1 MSKNTSQSAF
11 LQGPPKKLRENKDTY
26 FKGLKKGL
34 IHQLLLST
42 DEMQF
47 FKPWPLYVRASVIT
61 SFIAML
67 LDTGTIGSVT
77 TMPAFEVTMGHI
89 SSTIRGV
96 IVSSILLPGALAAL
110 VAGILADMYG
120 RKRLVI
126 LGAVIYGIGAAI
138 ECGSVALAM
147 FIVGRLI
154 KGVGQGLFL
163 STVYVQV
170 SEISPARTR
179 GTMTS
184 LPQFLIVCGLVTGF
198 FMSYGTAGITNSS
211 ASWRLPLGVA
221 SFLAFAFAAIN
232 ILAPPSPRWLLAKG
246 RVEQART
253 IIAAL
258 GLDEAEQQEMLA
270 VSSSAL
276 EHSPDESFLESLAQT
291 FKDFGEAFSAPF
303 RARTALGC
311 FIMAFQQFSGIDG
324 ILYYA
329 PILFRQAGLSGD
341 KANFLASGVSSLVIL
356 ATTIPASLWA
366 DRWGRRTSSITGGVL
381 ITVLMV
387 LMGTM
392 YAADLVH
399 GSYGPGRWVVIVSI
413 YLFAV
418 VYNATWA
425 LGIRTFLV
433 ESLPRKTRSSASS
446 LGQCSNW
453 VANYIVALTTPV
465 MIDKSSFAAYYFFAG
480 SAFICTTV
488 CALYMSET
496 RGHTLEVIEQRYL
509 DEKAI
514 STGRWTFEAFKSR
527 AAPRISRCPSTSRPN
542 AADGSVLA

>member
-1 MSKNTSQSAF
+1 
-11 LQGPPKKLRENKDTY
+11 
-26 FKGLKKGL
+26 
-34 IHQLLLST
+34 
-42 DEMQF
+42 
-47 FKPWPLYVRASVIT
+47 
-61 SFIAML
+61 
-67 LDTGTIGSVT
+67 
-77 TMPAFEVTMGHI
+77 MPAFEVTMGPI

-110 VAGILADMYG
+110 VAGILADRYG
-120 RKRLVI
+120 RKLLII
-126 LGAVIYGIGAAI
+126 LGAVIYGVGAAI

-163 STVYVQV
+163 STVYVQA

-179 GTMTS
+179 GTMTA

-198 FMSYGTAGITNSS
+198 FMSYGTAGISGSS
-211 ASWRLPLGVA
+211 AAWRLPLGVA

-232 ILAPPSPRWLLAKG
+232 VLTPASPRWLLAKG

-258 GLDEAEQQEMLA
+258 GLDEAEQQELLA

-276 EHSPDESFLESLAQT
+276 EHPPDESFLESLVHT
-291 FKDFGEAFSAPF
+291 FKDFAEAFSAPV
-303 RARTALGC
+303 RARTAFGC

-329 PILFRQAGLSGD
+329 PILFRQAGLSGE

-366 DRWGRRTSSITGGVL
+366 DRWGRRTSSIIGGAL

-387 LMGTM
+387 LMGSM
-392 YAADLVH
+392 YAANLVH
-399 GSYGPGRWVVIVSI
+399 GSHGAGRWVVIVSI

-418 VYNATWA
+418 VYNGTWA
-425 LGIRTFLV
+425 IGFRTFLV

-453 VANYIVALTTPV
+453 VSIIPAYQARVLLLTQLRSQTILSLSLPL
-465 MIDKSSFAAYYFFAG
+465 S
-480 SAFICTTV
+480 
-488 CALYMSET
+488 
-496 RGHTLEVIEQRYL
+496 
-509 DEKAI
+509 
-514 STGRWTFEAFKSR
+514 
-527 AAPRISRCPSTSRPN
+527 
-542 AADGSVLA
+542 

>member
-1 MSKNTSQSAF
+1 MS
-11 LQGPPKKLRENKDTY
+11 NK
-26 FKGLKKGL
+26 
-34 IHQLLLST
+34 
-42 DEMQF
+42 
-47 FKPWPLYVRASVIT
+47 IT
-61 SFIAML
+61 SRSIDCLLTAIS

-77 TMPAFEVTMGHI
+77 TMPAFEVTMGPI

-96 IVSSILLPGALAAL
+96 VVSSILLPGALAAL
-110 VAGILADMYG
+110 VAGILADRHG

-138 ECGSVALAM
+138 ECGSVVLAM

-154 KGVGQGLFL
+154 KGAGQGLFL

-198 FMSYGTAGITNSS
+198 FMSYGTAGIKDSS

-221 SFLAFAFAAIN
+221 SFLAFAFASVN
-232 ILAPPSPRWLLAKG
+232 VLTPPSPRWLLAQG
-246 RVEQART
+246 QVEQARA
-253 IIAAL
+253 IVAAL
-258 GLDEAEQQEMLA
+258 GLDEAEQQELLA
-270 VSSSAL
+270 LSSSAL
-276 EHSPDESFLESLAQT
+276 EHPPDESFLESLAQT
-291 FKDFGEAFSAPF
+291 FKSFGEAFSAPF
-303 RARTALGC
+303 RARTAFGC
-311 FIMAFQQFSGIDG
+311 FLMAFQQFSGVDG

-329 PILFRQAGLSGD
+329 PILFSRAGLSGE

-366 DRWGRRTSSITGGVL
+366 DRWGRRTSSITGGAL

-392 YAADLVH
+392 YAVGLVH

-418 VYNATWA
+418 VFHATWA
-425 LGIRTFLV
+425 MCFRTFLV

-453 VANYIVALTTPV
+453 V
-465 MIDKSSFAAYYFFAG
+465 
-480 SAFICTTV
+480 
-488 CALYMSET
+488 
-496 RGHTLEVIEQRYL
+496 
-509 DEKAI
+509 
-514 STGRWTFEAFKSR
+514 
-527 AAPRISRCPSTSRPN
+527 
-542 AADGSVLA
+542 SVLPNRPV

>member
-1 MSKNTSQSAF
+1 MKV
-11 LQGPPKKLRENKDTY
+11 
-26 FKGLKKGL
+26 
-34 IHQLLLST
+34 
-42 DEMQF
+42 
-47 FKPWPLYVRASVIT
+47 FKPWPLYIT
-61 SFIAML
+61 SSFITSLIAML
-67 LDTGTIGSVT
+67 FGLDTGTIGSVT
-77 TMPAFEVTMGHI
+77 TMPAFEITMGPI

-96 IVSSILLPGALAAL
+96 IVSSILPTGALAAL
-110 VAGILADMYG
+110 VAGILADRYG
-120 RKRLVI
+120 RKRLII
-126 LGAVIYGIGAAI
+126 LGSVIYGVGAAI
-138 ECGSVALAM
+138 ESGSVALAM

-198 FMSYGTAGITNSS
+198 FMSYGTAGIKDSS

-232 ILAPPSPRWLLAKG
+232 VLTPPSPRWLLAKG
-246 RVEQART
+246 QFEQART

-258 GLDEAEQQEMLA
+258 GLDEAEQQELLD
-270 VSSSAL
+270 VSASGL
-276 EHSPDESFLESLAQT
+276 EHPPDEAFLESLNQM
-291 FKDFGEAFSAPF
+291 FKDFAEAFSAPF
-303 RARTALGC
+303 RARTAFGC

-329 PILFRQAGLSGD
+329 PILFRQAGLSGE

-392 YAADLVH
+392 YAAGLVH
-399 GSYGPGRWVVIVSI
+399 GSHGPGRWVVIVSI

-425 LGIRTFLV
+425 LGFRTFLV

-465 MIDKSSFAAYYFFAG
+465 MIAESSFAAYYFFAG
-480 SAFICTTV
+480 CTLICTIV
-488 CALYMSET
+488 CALYMFET
-496 RGHTLEVIEQRYL
+496 KGHTLEVIEQKYL
-509 DEKAI
+509 DEKAK
-514 STGRWTFEAFKSR
+514 STGRWAFEGFKLRPVARVSMCQ
-527 AAPRISRCPSTSRPN
+527 SVSRP
-542 AADGSVLA
+542 ASLDGNGHS